1 VYVFPSSTV
10 LLLIVIQ
17 AEIPGQEQDG
27 YDAEPNFFQGMHQV
41 HTPAYR
47 FPSLLTLFVAAFSN
61 FPTVISTTPWAPEKA
76 EARHDA
82 ESSSS
87 STYHLTAS
95 RRCYHLQ
102 N

>member
-1 VYVFPSSTV
+1 VHVFPSSTV

-41 HTPAYR
+41 RAPAYR
-47 FPSLLTLFVAAFSN
+47 FPSFFTLFVTAFSN
-61 FPTVISTTPWAPEKA
+61 FSTTTSTTPWAPQKA
-76 EARHDA
+76 EARHDE

-87 STYHLTAS
+87 STYHPTAS
-95 RRCYHLQ
+95 RRRYHLQ

>member
-1 VYVFPSSTV
+1 
-10 LLLIVIQ
+10 LLPIVIQ

-27 YDAEPNFFQGMHQV
+27 YDPEPDFFQGMHQV
-41 HTPAYR
+41 RTPAYR
-47 FPSLLTLFVAAFSN
+47 FPSFFTFFVAAFSN
-61 FPTVISTTPWAPEKA
+61 FSTTTSTTPWAPQKA
-76 EARHDA
+76 KACDDK